1 MNRSESPAF
10 DGSRFS
16 QAGAWPDFESGEN
29 VRALH
34 RVDRDESAC
43 KVRYV
48 LTGNGLGRMAWA
60 EFRLNMTDAVL
71 DLMGRASALGAS
83 GAAPME
89 PSLDIQDV
97 EAAVWGDGEA
107 GLTLVFPQ
115 PVTARCTRLG
125 EVWQFAFRTGITP
138 RETEFELSLQYRSQT
153 GEEEVEKLVA
163 KIGEAK
169 ARGELPLLLDLYQ
182 ELQKCRPYDPE
193 VREQTVPEIRKLAQ
207 VRRELDQ
214 ESVAAL
220 AGAEKSRQAI
230 DIRYANRL
238 FQSLLE
244 WVPDA
249 EKKGYEET
257 REKLAVLMVEAEKQN
272 TEREAKEICGRAK
285 DFREKGKNLLAT
297 QCLKY
302 VLEQFPESAGAGEAR
317 ALLGEIGDD

>member
-48 LTGNGLGRMAWA
+48 LTGNGLGRMAWV

-169 ARGELPLLLDLYQ
+169 ARGELPLLLALYQ

-193 VREQTVPEIRKLAQ
+193 VREQTAPEIRRLAQ
-207 VRRELDQ
+207 VRSDLEE
-214 ESVAAL
+214 ESLAAL

-249 EKKGYEET
+249 EKKGYQET
-257 REKLAVLMVEAEKQN
+257 GEKLAVLMVEAEKQN
-272 TEREAKEICGRAK
+272 TEREAEGICKRAK
-285 DFREKGKNLLAT
+285 DFREKGKDLLAT

-317 ALLGEIGDD
+317 ALLSEIGGD